1 MNRIILTLLLSVLM
15 VPIAVLSY
23 LYSAIFGR
31 ISFAVKMKV
40 MGTLET
46 KDEINL
52 ESNPEINE
60 QENETGLDEL
70 RIAFTFSKGLFV
82 MNLMYLFTILPMC
95 FTMIA
100 DTDQEWPAYIH
111 LYPWLFY
118 RLCSAA
124 TPIVYP
130 LFHSSIRRGYKQAI
144 DRFVLRKKKLLI
156 KPIPKPAQK
165 RKKIMETKL

>member
-82 MNLMYLFTILPMC
+82 MNLILIEYKIIYL
-95 FTMIA
+95 
-100 DTDQEWPAYIH
+100 
-111 LYPWLFY
+111 
-118 RLCSAA
+118 
-124 TPIVYP
+124 
-130 LFHSSIRRGYKQAI
+130 
-144 DRFVLRKKKLLI
+144 
-156 KPIPKPAQK
+156 
-165 RKKIMETKL
+165 